1 MFRFQHI
8 EFLYVLAAIPFMV
21 LFYFLLISWKKNAMK
36 KIGDLQLVKQLIQG
50 FSSTLFAVKFI
61 LILLA
66 FSLCAFAVADMV
78 KPIGTQKINRKGI
91 DVMIALDV
99 SNSMLAEDIKP
110 NRLERAK
117 QLVTKIID
125 KLADDKVGIVV
136 FAGRAYLQMPLTTDH
151 SAAKMYLSS
160 ASTDNVPTQGT
171 VIGQALK
178 MSYAA
183 FNTKEKK
190 YRSIILI
197 SDGEDHDEEAIKV
210 TKSLA
215 EEGVMVNTIGIGS
228 PQGAPIIDKETK
240 EYKTDE
246 NGNTVI
252 SKVNEE
258 VLKSIAQNGNGLYQL
273 FSSADL
279 VAYNLNNKLKTIGQ
293 TTLTG
298 SSFGVFKNYFG
309 YFLLAAFIVL
319 LIENFLPEKIKLK
332 PVSPFT
338 KLKKDGHDF
347 SSKKQLPVF
356 LLLPFLVL
364 SLSTVFS
371 QNTKKEIIKGNEAYK
386 KKEYNEAAASYQK
399 ALKRSP
405 ENATAFYNLGNALY
419 KTEKL
424 DGALK
429 SYDNTVQTTKL
440 NAVKERAYYNGG
452 VVLQTQKK
460 LPECIKAYK
469 NALKLDPND
478 EEARQNLQRA
488 LKQQQQQ
495 DQKNKNQDKKD
506 QKNDQN
512 KKDEP
517 KPQPSKISKQDAE
530 EKLKTLLEKE
540 KALQDKLHKVKE
552 SSTDKPKKDW

>member
-21 LFYFLLISWKKNAMK
+21 LFYFVLIRWKKNAAK
-36 KIGDLQLVKQLIQG
+36 KIGDPPLVKQLIQG
-50 FSSTLFAVKFI
+50 FSSTLFTIKFI
-61 LILLA
+61 LILLG
-66 FSLCAFAVADMV
+66 FSLCASAVADMV

-117 QLVTKIID
+117 QLVSKIID

-136 FAGRAYLQMPLTTDH
+136 FAGKAYLQMPLTTDH

-160 ASTDNVPTQGT
+160 SSTDNVPTQGT

-183 FNTKEKK
+183 FNAKEKK

-215 EEGVMVNTIGIGS
+215 EQGVMVNTIGIGS
-228 PQGAPIIDKETK
+228 PQGAPILDKETK

-252 SKVNEE
+252 SRVNED
-258 VLKSIAQNGNGLYQL
+258 VLKSIAQNGNGSYQL
-273 FSSADL
+273 FSSADV
-279 VAYNLNNKLKTIGQ
+279 VAGNLQKQLKTIGQ
-293 TTLTG
+293 TNLTG
-298 SSFGVFKNYFG
+298 SSFGVFKNYFW
-309 YFLLAAFIVL
+309 YFLLAAFIIL
-319 LIENFLPEKIKLK
+319 LIENFLPEKIK
-332 PVSPFT
+332 P
-338 KLKKDGHDF
+338 
-347 SSKKQLPVF
+347 SKKSVF
-356 LLLPFLVL
+356 QKSNEITMAPLVKTLSAILLILFANN
-364 SLSTVFS
+364 SFS
-371 QNTKKEIIKGNEAYK
+371 QSTQKEIKNGNDAYK
-386 KKEYNEAAASYQK
+386 KKQYAEAAGSYQK
-399 ALKRSP
+399 ALKQSP
-405 ENATAFYNLGNALY
+405 ENATASYNLGNALY
-419 KTEKL
+419 RTDKL
-424 DGALK
+424 DEALK
-429 SYDNTVQTTKL
+429 SYDNTVKTAKT
-440 NAVKERAYYNGG
+440 NPNKEKAYYNGG
-452 VVLQTQKK
+452 VVLQKQNK

-478 EEARQNLQRA
+478 EQARQNLQRA
-488 LKQQQQQ
+488 LQQLKQQQ
-495 DQKNKNQDKKD
+495 DQQDKK
-506 QKNDQN
+506 QNKNDQN
-512 KKDEP
+512 KDQDKKGEP

-540 KALQDKLHKVKE
+540 KELQDKLHKVKV